1 MIDRSSRYRQTATY
15 IAEDAHGEPLKVL
28 ELRDV
33 PEAESVFACTP
44 EPGQR
49 LDHLAQR
56 YYRDPRKFWRICD
69 ASDEMDPFDVVQSG
83 VPVRIPPDR

>member
-1 MIDRSSRYRQTATY
+1 MIDRSSRYKQTATY
-15 IAEDAHGEPLKVL
+15 IAVDAQGEPLKVL
-28 ELRDV
+28 ELRDISKT
-33 PEAESVFACTP
+33 ESVFAHSP

-56 YYRDPRKFWRICD
+56 YYRDARKFWRICD
-69 ASDEMDPFDVVQSG
+69 ASDEMDPFDVVQPG